1 MNKKFIENMTL
12 SDTNG
17 DVFADLYDKGSF
29 KIVCATISSILLVL
43 TSAAAF
49 GIIWFE
55 RFGSDLKRMFTNKM
69 VSSICWSILAWYCNI

>member
-1 MNKKFIENMTL
+1 MYKELTENMTQ
-12 SDTNG
+12 SEADG
-17 DVFADLYDKGSF
+17 DVFADLYDKGGF
-29 KIVCATISSILLVL
+29 KFVCATIANILLVL

>member
-1 MNKKFIENMTL
+1 MNKDLTENLTQ
-12 SDTNG
+12 TA
-17 DVFADLYDKGSF
+17 DVFADLYNKGSLQ
-29 KIVCATISSILLVL
+29 IVCIIVATILSVL
-43 TSAAAF
+43 TSAATF

>member
-1 MNKKFIENMTL
+1 MNKNVAENLTQTG
-12 SDTNG
+12 STADA
-17 DVFADLYDKGSF
+17 FADLYNKGGLQ
-29 KIVCATISSILLVL
+29 IVCITVTTILSML